1 MQSYQSST
9 PDPLSIAI
17 VAFVI
22 ILSMAGYHFYE
33 RSLRPT
39 DYSPVYDRNGVA
51 VQKGDLVEWVTYE
64 PNNLLINT
72 RYRLINT
79 RYRLLVQSIDERH
92 WLIGQVS
99 ASNKLRGWSP
109 SELDGNRDDFIIIQR
124 NCTLQNDTTVVCVK
138 E

>member
-72 RYRLINT
+72 RYRL
-79 RYRLLVQSIDERH
+79 LVQSIDERH

-99 ASNKLRGWSP
+99 ASNKLGGWSP